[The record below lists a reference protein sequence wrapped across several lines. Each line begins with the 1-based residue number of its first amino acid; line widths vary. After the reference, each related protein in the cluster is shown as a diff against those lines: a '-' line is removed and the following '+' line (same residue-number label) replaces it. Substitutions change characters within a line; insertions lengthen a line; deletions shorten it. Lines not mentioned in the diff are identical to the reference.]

1 MSLQLPTVNKF
12 FKEKFKGENP
22 IRGTAE
28 ELKEF
33 GKIVQQRIKGLNNIS
48 IKKDRFLS
56 EEKKK
61 RLVCEFSVNDAPDT
75 DRYYYRGSSS
85 FSLLV
90 NEKGELTIDH
100 WGANAVISDIEE
112 LMSFIFACQERVE
125 RQQAQRS
132 KRKKLREFKTQ
143 AIIAQVK
150 KMAKEEKFDF
160 CTETDTVKLKL
171 YVKLFENECIE
182 LQIPFSKFQKV
193 LPDLRSIILSLRE
206 LHGKGIKFKFKT
218 TRFYKNTGW
227 ISHESL

>member
-1 MSLQLPTVNKF
+1 MSLTLPTVNKF
-12 FKEKFKGENP
+12 FKENFKGEKP

-33 GKIVQQRIKGLNNIS
+33 GKIVQQRIKGLQNIR
-48 IKKDRFLS
+48 IKKDHFLS

-61 RLVCEFSVNDAPDT
+61 RLVCEFSVNDPPDT
-75 DRYYYRGSSS
+75 DRYYFRGSND

-112 LMSFIFACQERVE
+112 LMSFISTCQERIE

-132 KRKKLREFKTQ
+132 KRKKLREFKAQ

-160 CTETDTVKLKL
+160 YTATDTVKLM
-171 YVKLFENECIE
+171 C
-182 LQIPFSKFQKV
+182 FS
-193 LPDLRSIILSLRE
+193 LIL
-206 LHGKGIKFKFKT
+206 K
-218 TRFYKNTGW
+218 
-227 ISHESL
+227 